1 MNNIDISNF
10 IIQAKA
16 LVKNF
21 DVGLCITILNASGNK
36 EFFISLGEI
45 RPCSID
51 MSEKK
56 AKTAYNFMG
65 DNHQIYD
72 LLKGLGDM
80 PLISSEYCFIAGG
93 NYLSDQFGNK
103 KFLGVSSSD
112 PSKDL
117 EIAKILANDLMSGG
131 GK

>member
-51 MSEKK
+51 MSEKR
-56 AKTAYNFMG
+56 
-65 DNHQIYD
+65 
-72 LLKGLGDM
+72 LKLHIT
-80 PLISSEYCFIAGG
+80 LW
-93 NYLSDQFGNK
+93 
-103 KFLGVSSSD
+103 
-112 PSKDL
+112 
-117 EIAKILANDLMSGG
+117 EITIRYMTS
-131 GK
+131 